1 MTHEPDS
8 QDRDDGDAEDRDSED
23 PATEDRADDLD
34 DVHLGEVPEGL
45 GSDLYPKHLESLS
58 RDPAFSDGVLSF
70 SDADGTER
78 EIALD
83 DVDSAMEDGPGSSR
97 TKIVLRN
104 GAIVI
109 ATGAVVAGAIA
120 AVRYRRRHK

>member
-1 MTHEPDS
+1 MDE
-8 QDRDDGDAEDRDSED
+8 QREDRAPED
-23 PATEDRADDLD
+23 RADEDRADDVE

-45 GSDLYPKHLESLS
+45 GADLYPKHLESLS

-70 SDADGTER
+70 ADSDGTER
-78 EIALD
+78 EIALEE
-83 DVDSAMEDGPGSSR
+83 VDSAEHDESGGNR
-97 TKIVLRN
+97 TRIVLRN

-109 ATGAVVAGAIA
+109 ATGAVIAGAIA